1 MDAHLTAYPPQSCPK
16 DRNFRFADH
25 TLSTSQKGVYRD
37 RVKPFKNVTVGWV
50 VAPFEM

>member
-25 TLSTSQKGVYRD
+25 TLSTSQKGVMDSFRTA
-37 RVKPFKNVTVGWV
+37 NNSSGVGQSG
-50 VAPFEM
+50 F